1 MAKCVLVRHHCFLSA
16 VAFLL
21 FREGVMIHDSQVL
34 PVDSESC
41 ASSSAW
47 NNSNADHLFFEFIIH
62 RDTFWLCL
70 LFL

>member
-1 MAKCVLVRHHCFLSA
+1 
-16 VAFLL
+16 
-21 FREGVMIHDSQVL
+21 MIHDSQVL